1 MARPKGGS
9 AHFVYGVCTNLD
21 KDGNGTP
28 CPKCTSKEIIKLSAH
43 ADFVCP
49 ECGDSLKKVE
59 PPKDWK
65 KPIIIGCA
73 AAVSSR
79 RRRRCILCIRWRR
92 RKRKCRSQ

>member
-59 PPKDWK
+59 TAERLEKANHHRLR
-65 KPIIIGCA
+65 CCR
-73 AAVSSR
+73 SSR